1 METLPHLTIA
11 PKLTSKCIILALD
24 YASPAGL
31 KAGVNYTSYRSE
43 SNQDFTNKNREENT
57 SRFQTTSGQ
66 NIDRWK
72 IYMDREHAINNM
84 GTLSY
89 GASLTYANDHNTPVL
104 SPCRHYRHGPTKYGQ
119 PLQRNTPVTYTPDS
133 AKAWENGFHSMLP

>member
-1 METLPHLTIA
+1 MHN
-11 PKLTSKCIILALD
+11 LALD

-31 KAGVNYTSYRSE
+31 KAGVNYTSYQSE

-89 GASLTYANDHNTPVL
+89 GASLTYAHQMVDARL
-104 SPCRHYRHGPTKYGQ
+104 HGLLCLCEFRQFGRETG
-119 PLQRNTPVTYTPDS
+119 TVIWS
-133 AKAWENGFHSMLP
+133 AR